1 MRLPKQVKPVMRKV
15 SAAGFNS
22 GITPSDLA
30 SCQIACKKLH
40 EPARGL
46 CNSLCEYL

>member
-30 SCQIACKKLH
+30 SCQRRCNRLY
-40 EPARGL
+40 EPGRGL
-46 CNSLCEYL
+46 CKSLCEDL